1 MRRLTCAIVEDE
13 PLAIQMLDGYI
24 SRRPDLMLVS
34 VINNMHDFHTIVK
47 TTSHDIV
54 FLDFKIPGFDGDIA
68 KILDRIAPTSL
79 IVNTSASPIS
89 FFSEPEKI
97 TVSSQVVEL
106 LKPFSFER
114 FSACIDSLL
123 EANNTYL

>member
-24 SRRPDLMLVS
+24 SRRPDLILIS
-34 VINNMHDFHTIVK
+34 VINNIPDFQAITK

-68 KILDRIAPTSL
+68 KILDRISPTSL
-79 IVNTSASPIS
+79 IISTSASPIS
-89 FFSEPEKI
+89 FFNESEKTEA
-97 TVSSQVVEL
+97 SSQVVEL

-123 EANNTYL
+123 QTNNTYL